1 MLGVTAVMMAACAAP
16 IIRTPMEEVEKYPL
30 IDVHSH
36 PRIDLQTPEEFLEVM
51 NAGGIS
57 RMNVFA
63 GVRAHKLALLARQYP
78 DRFVVSY
85 LPPIERSAQ
94 MKWPL
99 DDEEERQIL
108 LAVEKALKSG
118 LYKGLGEVITNRSGA
133 SDISADSSVVRR
145 IVQLAGQYN
154 VPINIHCPADKWPEM
169 DRLLR
174 AYPQTVVIWA
184 HAGLYLSPS
193 VIGEF
198 LRDFP
203 NLYFD
208 LALTHATGTI
218 RIRGLG
224 HSFILL
230 GEVIDDGWRQLLES
244 YPDRFLVGFDF
255 GQRGIT
261 KSMAKEVG
269 EYFRTMLT
277 QLTSTTARKIAYENA
292 ARLYKF
298 Q

>member
-1 MLGVTAVMMAACAAP
+1 MLGVMAAVMAACAVP
-16 IIRTPMEEVEKYPL
+16 VIRTPIEEVEKYPL

-36 PRIDLQTPEEFLEVM
+36 RSRSDLQTAAEFLEVM
-51 NAGGIS
+51 HVGGIS
-57 RMNVFA
+57 RMNVFDA
-63 GVRAHKLALLARQYP
+63 DRGPNQPLLAREYP

-85 LPPIERSAQ
+85 RPPIDRSAE

-118 LYKGLGEVITNRSGA
+118 LYKGLGEVITNRGGA
-133 SDISADSSVVRR
+133 SNISADSSVVRR

-154 VPINIHCPADKWPEM
+154 VPINIHCPADKWAEM

-203 NLYFD
+203 KLYFD

-218 RIRGLG
+218 RGRG

-230 GEVIDDGWRQLLES
+230 GEVIDDSWRQLFES